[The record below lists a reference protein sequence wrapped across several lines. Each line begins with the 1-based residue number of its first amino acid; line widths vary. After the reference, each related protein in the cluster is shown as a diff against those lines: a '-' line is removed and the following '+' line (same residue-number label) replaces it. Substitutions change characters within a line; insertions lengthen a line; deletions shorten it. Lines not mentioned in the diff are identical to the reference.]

1 MLVELLE
8 LNGNNLRRK
17 FLYQTVKQGAR
28 SREYEDAL
36 LWLSHTG
43 LVRRIFRISKPG
55 LPLSAYDTWN
65 KFYNKDYEASFVH
78 YGTLVLVVINS
89 ILLLIRFKPALLM
102 TGAILLFASLG
113 LLHFFV
119 YTSSFLT
126 FFGITIPFEG
136 WSFLILIF
144 YFATNCDILI
154 NWQLDA
160 KRKKQID

>member
-1 MLVELLE
+1 MKAINFKTPTISRGRKLL
-8 LNGNNLRRK
+8 
-17 FLYQTVKQGAR
+17 A
-28 SREYEDAL
+28 SIPL
-36 LWLSHTG
+36 LIVVG
-43 LVRRIFRISKPG
+43 LLIN
-55 LPLSAYDTWN
+55 TWN

-78 YGTLVLVVINS
+78 YVTLVLVVINS

-136 WSFLILIF
+136 WSFLILIV
-144 YFATNCDILI
+144 YYKL
-154 NWQLDA
+154 
-160 KRKKQID
+160 